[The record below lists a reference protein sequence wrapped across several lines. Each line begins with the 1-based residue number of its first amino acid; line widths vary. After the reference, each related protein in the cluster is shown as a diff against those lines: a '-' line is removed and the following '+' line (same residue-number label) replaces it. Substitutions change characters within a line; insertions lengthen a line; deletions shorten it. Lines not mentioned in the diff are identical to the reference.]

1 MAEIESKQSFEVSI
15 LGHEL
20 GFDGMVRAGHLAKVL
35 ETFRW
40 QMGRSQNH
48 PVLSRF
54 KAGVLR
60 AQTIELY
67 DDIGMGAELR
77 VEVFLSRVGRTS
89 LDFESVIFSKGGKK
103 LGHSLA
109 TIVAIGENGPEPLPP
124 ELKDFVHPGDMKHPE
139 LGELEPA
146 KAYQRSDRVRPSDL
160 DLFRHMNQSRYVDFA
175 DDARLLAHADGH
187 EAGFTGPLGLVFISY
202 EDEVRLGQ
210 ELDVLL
216 ELLPDGSRRFGLRRA
231 GETKFVTNGLVR
243 GR

>member
-1 MAEIESKQSFEVSI
+1 MAKIESKQSFEVSI

-20 GFDGMVRAGHLAKVL
+20 GFDGIVRAGYLAKVL

-40 QMGRSQNH
+40 QMGRSQTH

-67 DDIGMGAELR
+67 EDIGMGAELN
-77 VEVFLSRVGRTS
+77 VEVFLARVGRTS
-89 LDFESVIFSKGGKK
+89 LDFESVIFHKSGKK

-124 ELKDFVHPGDMKHPE
+124 ELKEFVHPGEMKHPE
-139 LGELEPA
+139 LGDLDA
-146 KAYQRSDRVRPSDL
+146 ARAYMREERVRPSDL

-187 EAGFTGPLGLVFISY
+187 EAGFTGPLGLVSISY

-210 ELDVLL
+210 PLEVLL
-216 ELLPDGSRRFGLRRA
+216 EAAGDGSRRFGLRRA
-231 GETKFVTNGLVR
+231 SETKFVTKGLVR

>member
-20 GFDGMVRAGHLAKVL
+20 GFDGAVRAGYLAKLL

-40 QMGRSQNH
+40 QMGRSQSH

-60 AQTIELY
+60 AQTIELFH
-67 DDIGMGAELR
+67 DIRMGDELR
-77 VEVFLSRVGRTS
+77 VEVFLSRGGRTS
-89 LDFESVIFSKGGKK
+89 LDFESVLFTKAGQKI
-103 LGHSLA
+103 GHSLA
-109 TIVAIGENGPEPLPP
+109 TIVAIGEKGPEPLPP
-124 ELKDFVHPGDMKHPE
+124 ELKEFVHPGEMKHPE
-139 LGELEPA
+139 LGEVDPA
-146 KAYQRSDRVRPSDL
+146 RAYLRPDRVRPSDL

-187 EAGFTGPLGLVFISY
+187 EAGFTGPLGVISISY

-210 ELDVLL
+210 KLDVLL
-216 ELLPDGSRRFGLRRA
+216 ELLPDGSRRFGLRRE
-231 GETKFVTNGLVR
+231 GETKLVTKGIVK